1 MCASRMSSVH
11 RWAPWIRE
19 HVRVPRALCQFIFSP
34 RTCFHSASEYDVGS
48 SLLNFVFWLHNL
60 LDHFFFLRCS
70 FVVCIGFVL
79 SDQSFWV
86 PFVVLISCFNDL
98 LCVELRIV
106 STGTVSKF
114 DTSMWPC
121 TVDRFDAIWNA
132 VVSNTQ

>member
-19 HVRVPRALCQFIFSP
+19 HIRVPRALCQFIFSP

-48 SLLNFVFWLHNL
+48 NLLNFVLWLHNL
-60 LDHFFFLRCS
+60 LDHFFLRCS

-106 STGTVSKF
+106 STVTFSNF